1 MTVMPNARHEMILKL
16 ISEQE
21 ISTQEMLRSLLE
33 QRGFPVTQAT
43 ISRDIRQL
51 GLRKKRT
58 AKGVSI
64 YIRSNKPPA
73 APISL
78 LKDVV
83 YQHGRC
89 GMPSRLCAGRLRSD
103 RPDAVR
109 GDYRY
114 NRRRRHDFYC
124 DALRGRSTFTGG
136 ITGSPNL
143 GVTDA
148 EGIVH

>member
-1 MTVMPNARHEMILKL
+1 MPNARHEMILKL

-83 YQHGRC
+83 YRIDHAINTVVVGCHPGSAQAA
-89 GMPSRLCAGRLRSD
+89 CAVIDRMQFAEIIGTIAGDDTIFIVTRSEEE
-103 RPDAVR
+103 
-109 GDYRY
+109 
-114 NRRRRHDFYC
+114 
-124 DALRGRSTFTGG
+124 ALSLVESLEAQIWG
-136 ITGSPNL
+136 
-143 GVTDA
+143 
-148 EGIVH
+148 